1 MNAAEKLNIPKGLT
15 VAFLAYYTLLCA
27 TLVYIF
33 IHILK
38 IYLYINLIK

>member
-27 TLVYIF
+27 CLVSFSIE
-33 IHILK
+33 
-38 IYLYINLIK
+38 